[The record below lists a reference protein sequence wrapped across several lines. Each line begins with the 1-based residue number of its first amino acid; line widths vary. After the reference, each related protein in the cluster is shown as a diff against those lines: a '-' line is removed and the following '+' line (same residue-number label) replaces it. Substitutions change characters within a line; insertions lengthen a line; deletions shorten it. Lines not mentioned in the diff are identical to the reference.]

1 VLWRCSQKIENKKK
15 RSKSKNGWLVA
26 QTIIN
31 NNKNNNNRI
40 WGGELIYTWQL
51 GTLRR
56 EKQKKIF
63 LTSIFLSLKLK

>member
-26 QTIIN
+26 QTIIIN
-31 NNKNNNNRI
+31 NNNNNRI